1 MFGLGE
7 SVAVIS
13 TALTALKALNEN
25 LGALKEASGNVASLG
40 SLLSRFDEVNQSIQE
55 VERTRAGKL
64 SMKEAADLV
73 LAKRQAESF
82 HQRLKERLIMTQG
95 GAKVYR
101 DILNEIE
108 RSKLEHEKAVNNL
121 KKARAKRRKQ
131 RQEALKLGG
140 VLFCTFAVGMA
151 LLFLV
156 LQLLR

>member
-1 MFGLGE
+1 
-7 SVAVIS
+7 
-13 TALTALKALNEN
+13 
-25 LGALKEASGNVASLG
+25 
-40 SLLSRFDEVNQSIQE
+40 
-55 VERTRAGKL
+55 
-64 SMKEAADLV
+64 
-73 LAKRQAESF
+73 
-82 HQRLKERLIMTQG
+82 MTQG